1 MPLSTDVFSIES
13 IKFIGQL
20 VGAIFLIVWVLLRTK
35 SMAPLHLMLMKIFRV
50 KTPEDSIAIR
60 GYIKD
65 LSALM
70 IFRFSTGLHPSTK
83 RNADELIQWAEEK
96 NISLIDVASCGEY
109 FDANT
114 QKILTENFPAG
125 YKNHVRKI
133 GGLLLILL
141 SSGLLVL
148 AASPN
153 AIIKFNGSNTWA
165 EINENS
171 VHELWGSTP
180 LITQENGNCKQ
191 TTQTIKSS
199 PLTSEELTAL
209 CDFFKSKEK
218 AAYLRGIVKTQQ
230 SVGIY
235 YAFIFLFIL
244 FSCCALPISR
254 LNAAKKMMLNLN
266 HSEYAQKS

>member
-1 MPLSTDVFSIES
+1 MPLLTDVYSIES

-20 VGAIFLIVWVLLRTK
+20 VGAFLLIVWVLLRTK
-35 SMAPLHLMLMKIFRV
+35 SIAPLHLMLMKLFRV
-50 KTPEDSIAIR
+50 KASEDSIAIR
-60 GYIKD
+60 RYIKN

-109 FDANT
+109 FDPNT
-114 QKILTENFPAG
+114 QKILSENFPAE
-125 YKNHVRKI
+125 YIKYLRQI
-133 GGLLLILL
+133 CGLFLILL

-171 VHELWGSTP
+171 ATELLGGAP
-180 LITQENGNCKQ
+180 LITQENADCKQ
-191 TTQTIKSS
+191 TIQTIKSS
-199 PLTSEELTAL
+199 PLEPEELTAL

-218 AAYLRGIVKTQQ
+218 AAYIHGVIKTQRL
-230 SVGIY
+230 VGIY
-235 YAFIFLFIL
+235 YALVFIL
-244 FSCCALPISR
+244 LLFSYCALPISR
-254 LNAAKKMMLNLN
+254 LNAAKKIMKDINLT
-266 HSEYAQKS
+266 E